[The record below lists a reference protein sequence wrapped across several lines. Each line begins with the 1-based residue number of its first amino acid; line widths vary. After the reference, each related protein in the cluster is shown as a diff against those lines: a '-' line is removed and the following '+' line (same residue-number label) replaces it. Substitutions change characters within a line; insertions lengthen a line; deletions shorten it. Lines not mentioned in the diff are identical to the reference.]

1 LYAAVGSEEAV
12 AVRTIEAGF
21 SKAEAVYGAPGE
33 VLHSATKRGSFL
45 KILPITQCL
54 FFHSPGWKSVQVSS
68 VRPILDFILSNNEFY
83 YSQVRS
89 NLASVIENLPQIL
102 TQAS

>member
-1 LYAAVGSEEAV
+1 VKLRLFIELQERYFILEQKEAHF
-12 AVRTIEAGF
+12 RRF
-21 SKAEAVYGAPGE
+21 CP
-33 VLHSATKRGSFL
+33 
-45 KILPITQCL
+45 LPNAI
-54 FFHSPGWKSVQVSS
+54 FHSPGWKSVQVSS